1 MIKCQADNDS
11 PEVTTTVT
19 TIMDLAKE
27 LRNKDI
33 LTKLGAISALCLWK
47 CGLSWVIEKID
58 WNLVTKMSVEVIFE
72 VQYHVHDISIL
83 HEEIDS

>member
-1 MIKCQADNDS
+1 MSFRMIKCQADNDS

-33 LTKLGAISALCLWK
+33 LTKLGAISALCL
-47 CGLSWVIEKID
+47 
-58 WNLVTKMSVEVIFE
+58 
-72 VQYHVHDISIL
+72 
-83 HEEIDS
+83 